1 LQYYVDAI
9 ERLYQSGCHGGYIT
23 SDSLQHPD
31 VQFLLEKYKLKLY
44 TSDVPVETLNFGKNF
59 NNLVLSEGTYC
70 WWVGVLSNATN
81 VYYNDRRNT
90 FAWHGDIFVY
100 PEWKPL
106 SYDNPELPVNP
117 V

>member
-23 SDSLQHPD
+23 SDSPQHPD

-100 PEWKPL
+100 PEWKSL